1 MNTYSYL
8 SKESKLEIV
17 NFYISEYQSNVNSF
31 ETLKLNINETSP
43 MHGKDIDGTIF
54 VYQKMV
60 NELQKHKET
69 IQ

>member
-8 SKESKLEIV
+8 SKEAKLEIV
-17 NFYISEYQSNVNSF
+17 NFYISEYQSNVSSF
-31 ETLKLNINETSP
+31 ETLKLNMNETNP
-43 MHGKDIDGTIF
+43 MYGKDIDGTIF